1 MTDATPGPYAVPQG
15 SIFEYRYTVYF
26 EGLALWKEK
35 DPRRRATIARQ
46 LADWAATLAE
56 MEAAEARKLT
66 EQPTSTNE
74 AA

>member
-1 MTDATPGPYAVPQG
+1 MTDSLSGSYAVPQE
-15 SIFEYRYTVYF
+15 SILEYRYTVYF

-35 DPRRRATIARQ
+35 DPQRRAIIARQ

-56 MEAAEARKLT
+56 MEEEEARKVI
-66 EQPTSTNE
+66 EQSASTNE